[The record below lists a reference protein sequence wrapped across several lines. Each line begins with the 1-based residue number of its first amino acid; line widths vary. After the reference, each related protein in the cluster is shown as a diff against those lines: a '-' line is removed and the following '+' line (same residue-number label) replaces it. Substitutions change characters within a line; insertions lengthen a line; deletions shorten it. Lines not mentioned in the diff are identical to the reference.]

1 MSVPIYVGP
10 RGFPYLKARQFAFA
24 SHTCSATYTT
34 LIYLFGTRRPTRDNK
49 MLPSQIGLHEP
60 GYIFR
65 VQHSPPYTLAVGRDS
80 TPKTAIRCHSTTV
93 SPLCMTFG
101 WQL

>member
-24 SHTCSATYTT
+24 SHTSSATYTT

-65 VQHSPPYTLAVGRDS
+65 VQHSPPPYTLAVGRDS
-80 TPKTAIRCHSTTV
+80 PPPRQLSDAIG
-93 SPLCMTFG
+93 P
-101 WQL
+101 Q